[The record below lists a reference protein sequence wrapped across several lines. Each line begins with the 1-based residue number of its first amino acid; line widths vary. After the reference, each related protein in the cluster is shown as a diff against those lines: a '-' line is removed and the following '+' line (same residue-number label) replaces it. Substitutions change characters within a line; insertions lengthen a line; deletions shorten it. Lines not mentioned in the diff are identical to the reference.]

1 MRFSGLVRTVALA
14 AMTFPASYAAAQDS
28 AGEPED
34 PWKWDIEA
42 GGSLFFGEVDQTA
55 FTAGASVEK
64 ADSAYELSAS
74 LRFDYGETKD
84 QETGASVVS
93 RRSWLGGLS
102 VDWAP
107 ERRWSPFL
115 FATGEQSFEK
125 RIDFRYNGG
134 IGLKHTFIDVDAA
147 RIDLSAAVLGEQ
159 TFPQEQTPS
168 SPSSDLLARASF
180 RLRLRHAFGQGEKLL
195 FDTRTF
201 YSPELG
207 QASNFTF
214 RSLNS
219 LDYRLTSVISV
230 GVNFDYDYES
240 LAVDRGA
247 RSNDTGKVYLSL
259 KATF

>member
-1 MRFSGLVRTVALA
+1 MRPLGLVRVGFLVLVTLPGGNV
-14 AMTFPASYAAAQDS
+14 AAQDTW
-28 AGEPED
+28 E
-34 PWKWDIEA
+34 WDIEA
-42 GGSLFFGEVDQTA
+42 GGSVFFGEVDQTA
-55 FTAGASVEK
+55 FTTGVAVEK
-64 ADSAYELSAS
+64 ADSAYELSAG

-84 QETGASVVS
+84 RETGASVVS
-93 RRSWLGGLS
+93 RRSWLGSASL
-102 VDWAP
+102 DWSP
-107 ERRWSPFL
+107 QSSWSPFL
-115 FATGEQSFEK
+115 FGTGEQSFEK

-134 IGLKHTFIDVDAA
+134 IGLKHTFVDVGAT

-159 TFPQEQTPS
+159 TFPDAQTES
-168 SPSSDLLARASF
+168 SPSSDPLARASF
-180 RLRLRHAFGQGEKLL
+180 RLRLRHAFGEGERLI

-207 QASNFTF
+207 QASNLTF

-219 LDYRLTSVISV
+219 LDYRLTSVISI

-247 RSNDTGKVYLSL
+247 RSNDTGKAYLNL

>member
-1 MRFSGLVRTVALA
+1 MMRPLGLMPMVALVA
-14 AMTFPASYAAAQDS
+14 TMLPGAGLAAQD
-28 AGEPED
+28 AWE
-34 PWKWDIEA
+34 WDIEA
-42 GGSLFFGEVDQTA
+42 GGSVFFGEVDQTA
-55 FTAGASVEK
+55 FTAGAAVEK
-64 ADSAYELSAS
+64 TDSAYELSAA

-84 QETGASVVS
+84 AETGASVVS
-93 RRSWLGGLS
+93 RRSWLGSASL
-102 VDWAP
+102 DWAP
-107 ERRWSPFL
+107 QARWSPFM

-134 IGLKHTFIDVDAA
+134 IGLKHTFIDAGA
-147 RIDLSAAVLGEQ
+147 TRIDLSGAVLGEQ
-159 TFPQEQTPS
+159 TFPHEQTSS

-180 RLRLRHAFGQGEKLL
+180 RLRLRHAFGEGERLS

-219 LDYRLTSVISV
+219 VDYRLTSVISV

-240 LAVDRGA
+240 LALERGA
-247 RSNDTGKVYLSL
+247 RSNDTGKAYLSL